1 MRRISS
7 TLAVGGMLALGTVAS
22 LLAKIIYGVESVGR
36 DGRVRPFR
44 KPLFEVFSMFLG
56 MALCVVLDWW
66 TRDAALELEWRQ
78 YQEAAAAAEAV
89 DGSVRSPTTE
99 RGSST
104 WRIKAWFAKSS
115 PPSTSPRII
124 ILPALLDL
132 AATALMCTGL
142 LFAPVSVY
150 QMLRG
155 SMLVFCAVFS
165 VTLLH
170 RRLHYYNYLG
180 VSMALAGIS
189 LVGLASILSEPD
201 ATAQAELAL
210 GMVLMVAG
218 QAAQALQVVAEEHLL
233 QNLRLPAMRVVSYE
247 GLYGM
252 ALCVLVLFPL
262 AYLLPGYDLGGR
274 WEDEVDSVVMI
285 AHSGALAAILVVDAG
300 SMLFF
305 NLFSLNVTQLSS
317 AMFRTILETMRTLL
331 VWVVDLW
338 LYYGWTGGRFGEAWT
353 RYSWLQVAGFVA
365 IVAGTFTYGKQPV
378 DIGPVAEEVAA
389 VKEEE
394 EAEAERDT
402 EAKLAPPNY
411 GAVAPRAA
419 AAAAAPPPQTPEP
432 IDEEAAPAYE
442 NARPVMPVT
451 ATPHSY
457 GTSPAFF
464 MRHGGISPAV
474 YVGSPLPFG
483 GSMRLAEP
491 RNRLRRRRS
500 SHLSVDSSHSG
511 SNDHATERR
520 RLDSAEP
527 QPE

>member
-1 MRRISS
+1 
-7 TLAVGGMLALGTVAS
+7 MLALGTVAS

-89 DGSVRSPTTE
+89 DVVCKVVAAEHLAAHHHPAGVAGPGGDRAHVHRPAVRAGFGVSDAARQYVSVLC
-99 RGSST
+99 GVLGD
-104 WRIKAWFAKSS
+104 AAA
-115 PPSTSPRII
+115 PP
-124 ILPALLDL
+124 PALLQLSRGVDGAGGHQSGGVGVDSERAGRHRPGGAGAGYGADGRRTGSTGTASGGRGAPATEPAIAGDAGGVVRGL
-132 AATALMCTGL
+132 VRHGAVRVGALSAGVPAAR
-142 LFAPVSVY
+142 
-150 QMLRG
+150 LR
-155 SMLVFCAVFS
+155 
-165 VTLLH
+165 
-170 RRLHYYNYLG
+170 
-180 VSMALAGIS
+180 
-189 LVGLASILSEPD
+189 
-201 ATAQAELAL
+201 
-210 GMVLMVAG
+210 
-218 QAAQALQVVAEEHLL
+218 
-233 QNLRLPAMRVVSYE
+233 
-247 GLYGM
+247 
-252 ALCVLVLFPL
+252 
-262 AYLLPGYDLGGR
+262 PGRALGGR
-274 WEDEVDSVVMI
+274 GGFGGDDCALGRAGGDPGGGRGLDALLQPVQFERDPVEFGHVPH
-285 AHSGALAAILVVDAG
+285 HSGDDAH
-300 SMLFF
+300 
-305 NLFSLNVTQLSS
+305 V
-317 AMFRTILETMRTLL
+317 
-331 VWVVDLW
+331 
-338 LYYGWTGGRFGEAWT
+338 
-353 RYSWLQVAGFVA
+353 VAGFVA

>member
-78 YQEAAAAAEAV
+78 YQEAAAAASEAV

-99 RGSST
+99 RRSSI

-180 VSMALAGIS
+180 VSLALAGIS
-189 LVGLASILSEPD
+189 LVGLASILGEPD
-201 ATAQAELAL
+201 ATAQAKLAL

-274 WEDEVDSVVMI
+274 WEDEVDSVAMI

-338 LYYGWTGGRFGEAWT
+338 LYYGWKGGQFGEAWT

-378 DIGPVAEEVAA
+378 DIGPVTEEGKAEA
-389 VKEEE
+389 
-394 EAEAERDT
+394 EAEAERDA
-402 EAKLAPPNY
+402 ELKLAPPDY

-419 AAAAAPPPQTPEP
+419 AAAPPPEP
-432 IDEEAAPAYE
+432 LDEEAAPAYE
-442 NARPVMPVT
+442 NARPVMPVA

-474 YVGSPLPFG
+474 YVGSPLPFS

-491 RNRLRRRRS
+491 HNRLRRRHS
-500 SHLSVDSSHSG
+500 SHLSADSSHSG
-511 SNDHATERR
+511 SNDHASERR
-520 RLDSAEP
+520 RLGSAEP
-527 QPE
+527 LPE